1 MGYYDIPILPLKYD
15 LETRDVL
22 KHLANANRNLA
33 ELKGIAHTIP
43 NEDILI
49 SSLTLQEAKDS
60 SAVENIVTTQDDIY
74 KAGLNVKSHIV
85 NAATKEVLKYRE
97 TIWVGFNKVREH
109 GLLTLNTIK
118 HIQEVLEDNKAGF
131 RTTPGTKLE
140 NSANKEVVYT
150 PPQDSRDIVRY
161 MENLEQ
167 FINNPGM
174 SSLDPLIKMAII
186 HHQFE
191 SIHPFYDGNGRT
203 GRIINILYLVVTR
216 LLDLPVLYMSRHITH
231 NKGEYYRLIQAVR
244 ENSGNNAKEWE
255 DWIIFMLKGIEETA
269 ADTINLIKGIS
280 RLMQQ
285 DKETLRPLFGHAY
298 KHELLNNLFFH
309 PYTKIEF
316 MASDMMVQRKTA
328 TKYLDMIVDTG
339 ILTKMKIGRENYY
352 INRDLINLFIN
363 VNTPNSDHPTDT
375 IESI

>member
-97 TIWVGFNKVREH
+97 AIWVGFNKVREH

-216 LLDLPVLYMSRHITH
+216 LLDLPVLYMSRYITH

-280 RLMQQ
+280 RLMQH